1 MFKISEFLSNGVL
14 RMGYF
19 VASGNGTSQLPA
31 AGSRT
36 VTPVTRCKYIPV
48 SSAKTSMF

>member
-1 MFKISEFLSNGVL
+1 
-14 RMGYF
+14 MGYF